1 MAEASSTAAAWSDKL
16 AAVQPS
22 PFDDN
27 KTQSA
32 PDHWHGMTTRYNC
45 RDSDAIDLTVDK
57 DLGQSRL
64 VSQELAQP
72 LADLESRVRHP
83 TCVFGVQSA
92 SHCMTDHHRYPS
104 WFTGTSDCIDIGSPS
119 DDESACGPVHH
130 TDTTVTSHVG
140 LHVMLKRIEKNHEF
154 HTRIVN
160 RVYRESNSL
169 QDTDEILHTMR
180 EAVWER
186 GDHEIQHRSKRREE
200 L

>member
-1 MAEASSTAAAWSDKL
+1 MAEASSTAAARSDEL
-16 AAVQPS
+16 AAVRPS

-32 PDHWHGMTTRYNC
+32 PDHWHGTTTRYNH
-45 RDSDAIDLTVDK
+45 RDSDVIDLTVDE

-104 WFTGTSDCIDIGSPS
+104 WFTSTSDCIDIGSPS

-130 TDTTVTSHVG
+130 TDIAVTSRVG
-140 LHVMLKRIEKNHEF
+140 LHA
-154 HTRIVN
+154 RIVN

-180 EAVWER
+180 EAARER